1 MGRINWGKVFLG
13 GLLAG
18 VVIDIGEYL
27 FHAVLFKDQVAE
39 MMRAMGKDP
48 ASVMTGNAIVIWNI
62 LGLLAG
68 IGAVWV
74 YAAIRPRFGAGAKT
88 AMIAGVAVWFLSRV
102 LGAIGEMNMGMASQ
116 KMIMTGLVWGLVEI
130 VIATIAGAWAYK
142 EA

>member
-18 VVIDIGEYL
+18 VVINIGEYL

-62 LGLLAG
+62 LGFLTG
-68 IGAVWV
+68 IGAVWG

-88 AMIAGVAVWFLSRV
+88 AMIAGVAVWYFSRF

-116 KMIMTGLVWGLVEI
+116 KMIMTGLVWGLIELA
-130 VIATIAGAWAYK
+130 IATVAGAWAYK

>member
-1 MGRINWGKVFLG
+1 MGRINWGRVFLG

-18 VVIDIGEYL
+18 VVINVGEFL

-39 MMRAMGKDP
+39 MMRALGKDP
-48 ASVMTGNAIVIWNI
+48 ATVMTGGAVVIWNI
-62 LGLLAG
+62 LGFLVG
-68 IGAVWV
+68 IGAVWG

-88 AMIAGVAVWFLSRV
+88 AMIAGIAVWYFSRF

-130 VIATIAGAWAYK
+130 VIATIVGGWAYK